1 MKFAVAFAAIMWSL
15 VALKAIDEKADSADA
30 VRHVVVAQ
38 AAEPSQAVAEDE
50 PKAASLAFDMKH
62 GYRREWFPR

>member
-15 VALKAIDEKADSADA
+15 VALKAIDEKTASANVA
-30 VRHVVVAQ
+30 QHVVAVQ
-38 AAEPSQAVAEDE
+38 ADELNQIVAE
-50 PKAASLAFDMKH
+50 KQATAASLAFDTKH